1 MCRVALASKRI
12 FDSEHIVGYKN
23 IRMLRIEI
31 IQDIDLNLQTA
42 NGRPDVNNGPLVVML
57 VPH

>member
-1 MCRVALASKRI
+1 MYRVALASKRI
-12 FDSEHIVGYKN
+12 FDSEHIVGYRN
-23 IRMLRIEI
+23 FRLLRIEI

-42 NGRPDVNNGPLVVML
+42 SGRPDINGPLVVVL